1 MPTKLDRV
9 QVLFRKELFLKLKL
23 IAKIERR
30 SLSRMVSS
38 MVEDSIESPK
48 YQSLLSRA
56 KTNDLNAKIDEGRLL
71 ISDIVN
77 SNLVNEI
84 DFDLNSKLKKIDE
97 ILTTIS
103 KTSQNENKNSLL
115 ENSYLEDF
123 SVDDILVPRTELK
136 KINSDTEK
144 KLQKLRGMLAKVKK
158 K

>member
-1 MPTKLDRV
+1 
-9 QVLFRKELFLKLKL
+9 
-23 IAKIERR
+23 
-30 SLSRMVSS
+30 